1 MDFGRRGSFVAGL
14 MQRYLILFLY
24 SNTFSNIYFVRS
36 FDPLI
41 VIDYRSVHPTRNSF
55 GAISIFQKKIKIQK
69 RVCIKKKLLPTF
81 TCCKKRNSFLLIQ
94 KKIGQII
101 CFPYLLA

>member
-14 MQRYLILFLY
+14 MQRHLILFLY

-55 GAISIFQKKIKIQK
+55 GAISIFQKKKIKIQK

-81 TCCKKRNSFLLIQ
+81 ICAKKGNSLLI
-94 KKIGQII
+94 
-101 CFPYLLA
+101 Y